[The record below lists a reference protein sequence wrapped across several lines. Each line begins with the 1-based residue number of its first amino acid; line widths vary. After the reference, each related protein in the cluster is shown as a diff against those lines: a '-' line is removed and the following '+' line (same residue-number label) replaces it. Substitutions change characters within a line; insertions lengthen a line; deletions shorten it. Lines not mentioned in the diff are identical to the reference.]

1 MFTSDTY
8 NMRLEDI
15 MLSEMSHTQKCMES
29 YYLTGIVWD
38 NLKVQEIDSG
48 DGCTTVWMYLISL
61 KYTHKNE

>member
-1 MFTSDTY
+1 
-8 NMRLEDI
+8 MRLEDI

-48 DGCTTVWMYLISL
+48 DGCTTV
-61 KYTHKNE
+61 